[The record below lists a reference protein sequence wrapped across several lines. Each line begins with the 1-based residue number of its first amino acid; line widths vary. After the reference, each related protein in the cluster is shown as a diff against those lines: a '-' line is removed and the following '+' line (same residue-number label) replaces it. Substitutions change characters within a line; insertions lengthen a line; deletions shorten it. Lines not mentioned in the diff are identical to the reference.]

1 MPIEKIDIVMF
12 SMSEYGEWQSGI
24 VNRNFY
30 VLHTLLQD
38 PRVRKVVTIDY
49 LPFTWKRA
57 ARQWFQNV
65 MRGVDGKVVSRGLF
79 HKLTA
84 VRESEIERTG
94 FSLAGFE
101 PTAVPYRLFCYS
113 DVRSVFSEY
122 VVYRQLQHDLKRLD
136 LKNVVLWS
144 YVPTFVRYFGKFGEE
159 LTVFDAV
166 DNWLEH
172 SSYAGVRERITLNY
186 QTIRYKADLIFTTS
200 QDLVNFFDRPT
211 GCTFVPNGAALSHIE
226 QVPKLVDRE
235 VANLPRPIIGYV
247 GTMQEDRIDIDLI
260 AYLAKA
266 NPTKSF
272 VLVGPVWPGLKQEV
286 EIKLKQLPNVVLTGR
301 KSFIEARMYIREFAV
316 AIVPYLQNDFNRHAN
331 PMKVYEYL
339 AAGKP
344 VVATPGPGLEVLRG
358 AIRLAATP
366 EAFNDQLLKALD
378 EVSPQDVERRMTVAR
393 EHSWEARVNSMLD
406 NVFRVLNERG

>member
-1 MPIEKIDIVMF
+1 MPVDRIDIVMF
-12 SMSEYGEWQSGI
+12 NMSEYREWQSGI

-30 VLHTLLQD
+30 VLHTLLKD
-38 PRVRKVVTIDY
+38 PRVRKVVAIDY

-57 ARQWFQNV
+57 VRQWFQNV
-65 MRGVDGKVVSRGLF
+65 LRGPEGKIVSRGLF
-79 HKLTA
+79 HRLTA

-94 FSLAGFE
+94 YQLAGFE
-101 PTAVPYRLFCYS
+101 PEAVTYKLFTYS

-122 VVYRQLQHDLKRLD
+122 AVYRQLQHDLTRLD

-144 YVPTFVRYFGKFGEE
+144 YLPTYGRYFGKFGEE
-159 LTVFDAV
+159 LIIFDAV

-172 SSYAGVRERITLNY
+172 SSYAGIRDRIKLNY

-200 QDLVNFFDRPT
+200 EDLVKFFDRPT
-211 GCTFVPNGAALSHIE
+211 GCAFVPNGAALDHIE

-235 VANLPRPIIGYV
+235 VAGIPRPIIGYV

-286 EIKLKQLPNVVLTGR
+286 ETKLKNLPNVYFTGR

-316 AIVPYLQNDFNRHAN
+316 AMVPYLQNEFNRHAN

-344 VVATPGPGLEVLRG
+344 VVATPGPGLSVLKKY
-358 AIRLAATP
+358 IRLAATP
-366 EAFNDQLLKALD
+366 EAFNDEMLKALD
-378 EVSPQDVERRMTVAR
+378 ENSVSDIELRKSAAH
-393 EHSWEARVNSMLD
+393 EHSWGARVNVMLD
-406 NVFRVLNERG
+406 SIFRILNERG